1 MAHTDSKNHRQHY
14 FAPGAIEHH
23 TIYSRAHQKRALLRW
38 LKRAA
43 LFMAAVAWGLLVFTA
58 VASPAHAQTTA
69 AEARHP
75 LAPTTV
81 GLHIGSH
88 HFSAAP
94 AGHRAWNNTNPGV
107 YARWSNGLTLGTLYN
122 SERRQSTY
130 AAWTWETERW
140 HGLTAAVTAG
150 AITGYAATVSTL
162 LSVSGTVAL
171 TQRTALRLSL
181 LPKAHPQASAVAH
194 LSAEWRF

>member
-1 MAHTDSKNHRQHY
+1 MAHSNNHRQHY

-23 TIYSRAHQKRALLRW
+23 VFSRAHQRRALMRW

-58 VASPAHAQTTA
+58 VASPAHAQTPS

-75 LAPTTV
+75 LAPSFI
-81 GLHIGSH
+81 GLHIGSY

-94 AGHRAWNNTNPGV
+94 AGHRAWNDTNPGV
-107 YARWSNGLTLGTLYN
+107 YARWSNGLTVGTLYN
-122 SERRQSTY
+122 SERRQSAY

-150 AITGYAATVSTL
+150 AITGYAATVSPL
-162 LSVSGTVAL
+162 LSLSGSVAL
-171 TQRTALRLSL
+171 SQRTALRLSL

>member
-1 MAHTDSKNHRQHY
+1 MSAHRRHY

-23 TIYSRAHQKRALLRW
+23 TIYSRAHQWRALVRW
-38 LKRAA
+38 LKRAG
-43 LFMAAVAWGLLVFTA
+43 LVMACVLWFLAVFTA
-58 VASPAHAQTTA
+58 VASPAHAQTTP
-69 AEARHP
+69 HP

-81 GLHIGSH
+81 GLHLGSH

-94 AGHRAWNNTNPGV
+94 AGHRAWNDTNPGV
-107 YARWSNGLTLGTLYN
+107 YARWDNGLTLGTLYN
-122 SERRQSTY
+122 SERRQSAY
-130 AAWTWETERW
+130 AALTWETDRW
-140 HGLTAAVTAG
+140 HGMTAAITAG
-150 AITGYAATVSTL
+150 AITGYAASVSPL

-171 TQRTALRLSL
+171 GQRTALRLSL